1 MVVKWDFQGFF
12 LYIPHM
18 EEWICTRHVKKKRK
32 SCGNAVKHSIGVHY
46 PIIYFIISTMPCYF
60 PDNFF
65 LLMSSK
71 FSTHFLTFDKI
82 FYSMPWHYQLP
93 TYHVSIIR
101 FTSTFN
107 ITRAEPTRFAL
118 MTNFSQAKRLFQF
131 DTFTF

>member
-12 LYIPHM
+12 YIPHM

-46 PIIYFIISTMPCYF
+46 LIIYFIISTMPCYF